1 MAELLVVAGLSGAGR
16 SNFASNL
23 EDLGW
28 FVIDRLPAEIMGR
41 VSELASGTD
50 SNWNRVAFIAKA
62 DTSEGET
69 LTAVSQLR
77 KQKESVT
84 LVFLDCSTE
93 TLVRRYKDSRRPHPL
108 SNFSTIEDAI
118 EAERLMIASTRAE
131 ADLILDTSD
140 LSVHDL
146 REAVTR
152 LYGTEGD
159 HGMQIS
165 VSSFGFK
172 YGVPRDVD
180 IQLDCRFL
188 PNPHWVEELREKNG
202 LNLDVQNYVLSQESA
217 GPFLKDISSLLSYLI
232 PAYENEGKSYLSVA
246 FGCTGGKHRSVA
258 IAEELARILKSE
270 QMDIYTFHR
279 DISR

>member
-16 SNFASNL
+16 SHFGSNL

-41 VSELASGTD
+41 VSELARGTD

-69 LTAVSQLR
+69 LTAVSELR
-77 KQKESVT
+77 EQNESVT

-93 TLVRRYKDSRRPHPL
+93 TLVRRYEGSKRPHPL
-108 SNFSTIEDAI
+108 SNFSTIEEAI
-118 EAERLMIASTRAE
+118 EAERLIVASTRAE

-146 REAVTR
+146 RETVTR
-152 LYGTEGD
+152 LYGTESA

-202 LNLDVQNYVLSQESA
+202 LNLDVQDYVLSQESA
-217 GPFLKDISSLLSYLI
+217 EPFLKDISSLLNYLI

-258 IAEELARILKSE
+258 IAEELARTLKTE
-270 QMDIYTFHR
+270 QTDIYTFHR

>member
-1 MAELLVVAGLSGAGR
+1 MR
-16 SNFASNL
+16 
-23 EDLGW
+23 
-28 FVIDRLPAEIMGR
+28 R
-41 VSELASGTD
+41 VSELASATE
-50 SNWNRVAFIAKA
+50 SNWNRVAFVAKA
-62 DTSEGET
+62 DSTEGET
-69 LTAVSQLR
+69 LAAVNELR
-77 KQKESVT
+77 GMEDNLS

-108 SNFSTIEDAI
+108 SSFPKIEDAI
-118 EAERLMIASTRAE
+118 EAERNMLASTRAE

-152 LYGTEGD
+152 LYAKEGD
-159 HGMQIS
+159 RAMQIS

-172 YGVPRDVD
+172 HGVPRDAD

-188 PNPHWVEELREKNG
+188 PNPYWVEELRDKDG
-202 LNLDVQNYVLSQESA
+202 LNREVQEFVLKQENVEN
-217 GPFLKDISSLLSYLI
+217 FITDLFSLLNYLI

-258 IAEELARILKSE
+258 IAEELSQMLKRNEIDVS
-270 QMDIYTFHR
+270 TFHR
-279 DISR
+279 DVNR